1 MITQRWMQTI
11 TAMMVIGQ
19 GLIMA
24 AVFLGGHELLLATI
38 PIMTIANGWAGIAY
52 GTTLRMRRHEE
63 EEPCEVIDLRSR
75 RH

>member
-11 TAMMVIGQ
+11 TTVMVIGQ

-24 AVFLGGHELLLATI
+24 FVFLRGHELLLAAI
-38 PIMTIANGWAGIAY
+38 PMMTIANGWAGIAY
-52 GTTLRMRRHEE
+52 GTTLRMTRHQE
-63 EEPCEVIDLRSR
+63 EEPCEVIELRSR